1 MNGQFDPYGQWLKIP
16 AARRPPSYYDLV
28 GVPDDET
35 DRERIDDAAMER
47 IERVRTRA
55 LGQHVEHV
63 TQLLNEL
70 AEALDCLIDPGQ
82 RNAYDRD
89 KLYRVVDRWLES
101 GRKPSDFYE
110 LVDAPRFAPGRG
122 HLVGAVRSAKQHLE
136 ARAVDAGP
144 AGPHAQELLGE
155 LEDAETALS
164 GPSAFQHYHRP
175 ILAQLYNDYVRRHG
189 NDNTLWDLRRLRQ
202 WLEDEK
208 RVHPDRAQ
216 AIVFGMCEPKI
227 EAWDQLL
234 AELFPTSGRADIQ
247 RRESQ
252 LAGLREEGP
261 DESTRSGA
269 AGRIRRKPPRLPR
282 VYAEHEVADES

>member
-16 AARRPPSYYDLV
+16 AARRPPSYY
-28 GVPDDET
+28 E
-35 DRERIDDAAMER
+35 M
-47 IERVRTRA
+47 
-55 LGQHVEHV
+55 
-63 TQLLNEL
+63 
-70 AEALDCLIDPGQ
+70 
-82 RNAYDRD
+82 
-89 KLYRVVDRWLES
+89 
-101 GRKPSDFYE
+101 
-110 LVDAPRFAPGRG
+110 VDAPRFAPGRG
-122 HLVGAVRSAKQHLE
+122 HLVDAVRAARQYLE
-136 ARAVDAGP
+136 ARAADAGP
-144 AGPHAQELLGE
+144 AGPHVQELLAE

-175 ILAQLYNDYVRRHG
+175 ILAQLDNDYVRHHG
-189 NDNTLWDLRRLRQ
+189 NDNTLWDLRRLRR

-261 DESTRSGA
+261 DESTRSARGDCREEA
-269 AGRIRRKPPRLPR
+269 RSISTFTRFPSTGRTRSSRNTTFPG
-282 VYAEHEVADES
+282 EVDAKRASWPFSPKMPTPGCFAMPTASCARISRSTKSFSSSAFGGSVRADSPKN